1 MYILSLAL
9 DLKNQ
14 SVSMTLMCS
23 ALKQSLIAT
32 KHLFK
37 MQLPL
42 RHKGLDATNKKSR
55 GSRLSR
61 PGFESCPVG
70 GSLELQSGNPA
81 V

>member
-23 ALKQSLIAT
+23 ALKQSLIVS

-42 RHKGLDATNKKSR
+42 RHQGLDARRAEAAVS
-55 GSRLSR
+55 SR
-61 PGFESCPVG
+61 PGFDCCSVG
-70 GSLELQSGNPA
+70 GSLELPSGNSA